1 MSWNKAAE
9 AIIREAME
17 RGEFDNLAGHGKPI
31 DLNAYFE
38 TPEELRMMFSVLKN
52 AGVVPEEIDLLNEMA
67 ALKERL
73 DGTFEENERRR
84 IRKLISNK
92 QMRFNLIMGRRRR
105 G

>member
-1 MSWNKAAE
+1 MSWGKAAE

-17 RGEFDNLAGHGKPI
+17 RGEFDNLAGRGKPI

-38 TPEELRMMFSVLKN
+38 TPEELRMMFAVLKN

-73 DGTFEENERRR
+73 EGSFDEKERRR
-84 IRKLISNK
+84 IRKLISDK
-92 QMRFNLIMGRRRR
+92 QMRFNLIMERRRR